1 MTNID
6 LPKGIL
12 KSDLKYPKDYK
23 DHSYEHDFELWYT
36 ERFGWCIPT
45 LLISKARRGSNVNDR
60 TYAITI
66 NTKETICVGKGPHVK
81 ESVKVYVKKSRV
93 SDLQSFLDLKEEGE
107 SKAGEIRDS
116 ISTRRMNTM
125 QRRHYGGWY

>member
-1 MTNID
+1 MTDID

-45 LLISKARRGSNVNDR
+45 LLISKARRGAKVPDR
-60 TYAITI
+60 TYAVTL
-66 NTKETICVGKGPHVK
+66 KDKQCICVGRGPHVLQT
-81 ESVKVYVKKSRV
+81 VKVYVKKSRMK
-93 SDLQSFLDLKEEGE
+93 DLKEFLDIMLSGQTEAN
-107 SKAGEIRDS
+107 KIRDS
-116 ISTRRMNTM
+116 ISTRRMHTM
-125 QRRHYGGWY
+125 QRRSFW